1 MNEQHQLL
9 SSLFPLD
16 PLGAL
21 ASVCA
26 DPVANL
32 PLSFGAASGEGGT
45 EEHSTSENTTRPDT
59 CSAVSTLSSG
69 GTAVQHHKH
78 QAGVN
83 RQQQQQ
89 PAHHASP
96 QQQCA
101 SSQSHQQHIGQYSS
115 ASAATAPQT
124 SAQEAQCRDALAEQ
138 KVDACA
144 YAVGRHGASHGSRKR
159 GAVSEAAFDAGV
171 KDIVKALCPLLEG
184 IACKCTSMYD

>member
-26 DPVANL
+26 NRVANL
-32 PLSFGAASGEGGT
+32 PSSFGAASGEGGT
-45 EEHSTSENTTRPDT
+45 EEHSTSENNTRPDT
-59 CSAVSTLSSG
+59 CSAVSTLSSD
-69 GTAVQHHKH
+69 GTAVQHFKH

-89 PAHHASP
+89 QPEHHASP

-101 SSQSHQQHIGQYSS
+101 SSQSQQQHIGQHSS

-138 KVDACA
+138 KVDAGA
-144 YAVGRHGASHGSRKR
+144 YAVGRQGASSRKR
-159 GAVSEAAFDAGV
+159 GAASEAAFDAGV
-171 KDIVKALCPLLEG
+171 NDIVRALCPLLEG
-184 IACKCTSMYD
+184 IACKCTLTYD